1 MNLRSI
7 RWRLSL
13 TYAGLALLTALA
25 LGGVLLFVLRGYYA
39 DQERIYLR
47 GNALSL
53 GDAVGPI
60 LESNLPKDSL
70 QGQIN
75 LFAILSQ
82 VRVRLLD
89 ENGKLLVE
97 SQKPAVEKGVF
108 ISAVSGPDILYRKP
122 ALEGRK
128 STPASPQS
136 PGSVLAEPAAPAGPP
151 ERAPGGVTVLAPYE
165 WPFVGRVTGSGPVT
179 DKLQLFYSGDPALG
193 PKTLVSVIP
202 IAGTMYGFSLQGDF
216 QTGESRSDQVVSQP
230 IVYNGRKLGSIELS
244 DGPSYGRE
252 IVIGVARGWLLASLA
267 AVLLAAG
274 VGWLISRR
282 LSAPLLG
289 LVEVTRKMSTGDL
302 SIRAGEAEGLSHQ
315 DEFGLLAQT
324 FNEMAGQVENT
335 VGTLR
340 SFVSD
345 AAHELNTPLTAL
357 RTNLELAGVRGDP
370 AVERAR
376 EQVERLQSLTGD
388 LLDLS
393 RIESGSNGE
402 REPVDL
408 RGMVAEISEV
418 YASQAEQKEI
428 DFELDLPAETA
439 QDLQVSVH
447 SGRLRRVVENLLENA
462 LKFTPAGGRVR
473 LSLERIGDQARITV
487 SDSGIGIPP
496 EDQALLFGRF
506 HRGRNTAGYPGS
518 GLGLAIVKAILDQ
531 YGGGISLIPQ
541 EKGTCFEVMIPLVGS
556 GN

>member
-1 MNLRSI
+1 MNLKSI
-7 RWRLSL
+7 RWQLPL

-39 DQERIYLR
+39 EQERIYLR

-53 GDAVGPI
+53 SDAIAPI
-60 LESNLPKDSL
+60 LESNLPKDLL

-89 ENGKLLVE
+89 DRGNLLVE
-97 SQKPAVEKGVF
+97 LQKPAFEKGLF
-108 ISAVSGPDILYRKP
+108 ISAVSGPDIFYRKP
-122 ALEGRK
+122 ALEVRK
-128 STPASPQS
+128 SAPVAPQPPDS
-136 PGSVLAEPAAPAGPP
+136 APAEPAEP
-151 ERAPGGVTVLAPYE
+151 APGGVTVLAPFE
-165 WPFVGRVTGSGPVT
+165 KPFVGGTSMSGRVT

-193 PKTLVSVIP
+193 SKTLVSVIP
-202 IAGTMYGFSLQGDF
+202 IAGTMYGFSLQGEM
-216 QTGESRSDQVVSQP
+216 QLEGSRSDQVVSQP
-230 IVYNGRKLGSIELS
+230 IVYSGKKLGSIELS
-244 DGPSYGRE
+244 AGPSYGRE
-252 IVIGVARGWLLASLA
+252 IVLGVARGWLIASLA

-289 LVEVTRKMSTGDL
+289 LVEVTRKMSIGDL
-302 SIRAGEAEGLSHQ
+302 SIRAGQAQGLNHK

-324 FNEMAGQVENT
+324 FNEMAQQVEST

-357 RTNLELAGVRGDP
+357 RTNLELAEVRGDP

-376 EQVERLQSLTGD
+376 EQVDRLQNLTGD

-393 RIESGSNGE
+393 RIESGSNGDHE
-402 REPVDL
+402 LVDL
-408 RGMVAEISEV
+408 RALLAETGEV

-428 DFELDLPAETA
+428 EFDLYLPAEEREA
-439 QDLQVSVH
+439 VQVSAH
-447 SGRLRRVVENLLENA
+447 LERLRRVVENLLENA

-473 LSLERIGDQARITV
+473 VALERAGDRARITV
-487 SDSGIGIPP
+487 SDSGIGIPA

-506 HRGRNTAGYPGS
+506 HRGRNTAGFPGS
-518 GLGLAIVKAILDQ
+518 GLGLAIVKAILDR
-531 YGGGISLIPQ
+531 YGGEIRLVPQ
-541 EKGTCFEVMIPLVGS
+541 EKGTRFEVTLSLIF
-556 GN
+556 